1 MSLDVL
7 VFLHFKSF
15 FNTKDKL
22 SVEQGASKALVVEL
36 LAFSQACRLVE
47 V

>member
-7 VFLHFKSF
+7 VFLHFSFF
-15 FNTKDKL
+15 FNTKDEL
-22 SVEQGASKALVVEL
+22 SVEPGASKALVEL
-36 LAFSQACRLVE
+36 LAYTQACRLVE

>member
-22 SVEQGASKALVVEL
+22 SVEQGASKALVEL